1 MHISHGNVPKQN
13 GIGTKL
19 EEHNVSLLCILR
31 ALWLCVEH
39 FSAMTQAD
47 NLQVSE
53 SVSNFDST
61 TMVSRA
67 HRVAGLMLVFSLD
80 TLVNRVLVRG
90 RGLTNKLDDS
100 HHSMR

>member
-1 MHISHGNVPKQN
+1 MHISHGNIPKQN
-13 GIGTKL
+13 GIDTKL
-19 EEHNVSLLCILR
+19 EEHNVSLLCILG

-61 TMVSRA
+61 TIVSRA
-67 HRVAGLMLVFSLD
+67 HRVAGLMLVFSLI
-80 TLVNRVLVRG
+80 LP
-90 RGLTNKLDDS
+90 LTEY
-100 HHSMR
+100 